1 MVTSRVTRAVVIA
14 TAVLVCISCSGGG
27 SGVDSGAVTFRGN
40 FSNSVTAHGLG
51 SAITTI
57 GAIEVVGGG
66 VSIEAIE
73 NMPEAPVDENENFDI
88 SVPQEEDSSYV
99 LMTLDEGVQGFVAFP
114 ASDDDSLV
122 AFPTAGAAG
131 TVDAGTLSALLGDE
145 YAADLDPLET
155 ADLSGLSLEDLYL
168 LARMDDA
175 AKTARNLYNTYDP
188 ETGEYFNV
196 QKSTL
201 INNSFETIRNRFS
214 TPGTYD
220 EITQQLNVTVF
231 NPAQYTYGD
240 ISGGSVVV
248 KVYPSIDTYYG
259 GDSWGTGELF
269 GPDNPFSTDEPTNLA
284 HWFSSS
290 DLGGDGSYGF
300 SFSINGEMPPEW
312 RFTYDDVD
320 RATIYVD
327 FLDLFIESGSDEY
340 YKYFFPSLNATTDTS
355 GLISRI
361 ETRFYLYDTTTG
373 AYEEVDLAALDEYGG
388 FSVSFNREYEN
399 PPDSGQYTSENETI
413 DGAAVITDF
422 DIDWIFEDATT
433 GYAFI
438 SVNTALGEMPFSF
451 YFNREDG

>member
-1 MVTSRVTRAVVIA
+1 MF
-14 TAVLVCISCSGGG
+14 VLVCCSGGG
-27 SGVDSGAVTFRGN
+27 AGNAETNPSTVTFRGN
-40 FSNSVTAHGLG
+40 FSNSVTTHGLG

-88 SVPQEEDSSYV
+88 SVPEGEDSSYV
-99 LMTLDEGVQGFVAFP
+99 LMTLDEGIQGFVAFP
-114 ASDDDSLV
+114 ATDDDSLV

-131 TVDAGTLSALLGDE
+131 TIDAGTLSALQGDE

-155 ADLSGLSLEDLYL
+155 ADLAGLSLEDLYL

-196 QKSTL
+196 QKVTL

-231 NPAQYTYGD
+231 NPAQYTYQDVIDKLVD
-240 ISGGSVVV
+240 IT
-248 KVYPSIDTYYG
+248 VYPSIDIYYG
-259 GDSWGTGELF
+259 SDSWGSGILY
-269 GPDNPFSTDEPTNLA
+269 GPENPFSTASPDPPDSLS
-284 HWFSSS
+284 HWFSPS
-290 DLGGDGSYGF
+290 DLGGAGSYTF

-327 FLDLFIESGSDEY
+327 FLNLFIDSGGEEY
-340 YKYFFPSLNATTDTS
+340 YKYFFPSLNATTDAS

-361 ETRFYLYDTTTG
+361 ETQFYLYDTGTDQ
-373 AYEEVDLAALDEYGG
+373 YEEIDLATLDEYGG
-388 FSVSFNREYEN
+388 FSVSFNREYED
-399 PPDSGQYTSENETI
+399 PPGSDEYVRENETI

-422 DIDWIFEDATT
+422 DIDWIFEDTTT
-433 GYAFI
+433 GYAFMV
-438 SVNTALGEMPFSF
+438 VNTVLGEMPFSF